1 MKRQAAIAL
10 RCIQALVKIQAQSRA
25 KHVRIASENQSV
37 QQKLMQQL
45 EVEAPAPAP
54 VKKPQVRLTQLYC
67 FGIILLNI
75 VVNKSYCMIN
85 YQDMMAFKGRIC
97 LRKISNWIRSTCLVL
112 LIWCYCRNILSVLVF
127 SFRWYDC

>member
-10 RCIQALVKIQAQSRA
+10 RCIQALVKVQAQSRA

-45 EVEAPAPAP
+45 EVEAPAP